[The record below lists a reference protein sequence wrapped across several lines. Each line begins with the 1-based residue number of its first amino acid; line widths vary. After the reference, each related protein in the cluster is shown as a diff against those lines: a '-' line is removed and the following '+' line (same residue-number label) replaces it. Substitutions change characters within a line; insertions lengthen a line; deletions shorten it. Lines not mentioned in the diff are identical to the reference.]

1 MSAAAKNFLI
11 TGFGAIGRRHL
22 KTIRALDF
30 EAEITVLRRRHGDN
44 GQGDNGEEPE
54 NAVVVHD
61 LEAALERG
69 IDAAI
74 IAGPASGH
82 VETALSL
89 AAAGV
94 HLLVEKPLSD
104 RLRGARAL
112 VDICRDKGLVLQVGY
127 CLRFLE
133 SQSALHRALTDA
145 MLGRVIGVEAAVGQY
160 LPDWRPGRDYRR
172 TVSARRVLGGGA
184 LLELSHEIDYL
195 LWHLGAIATV
205 DARLSQ
211 RGNLDIDV
219 EDTVDMKLAFNS
231 GVPVS
236 LHMDMISRP
245 PRRFCRVEGEKGVL
259 FWDGIGGQTRYHRP
273 GEGDEEGTLLAA
285 DDTGDTDGTDDTD
298 GGGRNEMYERQ
309 LVHFLGCIDHGAAPL
324 VGGEEGLRVL
334 EVVNAARRSGNT
346 GRPVNMGALSE

>member
-22 KTIRALDF
+22 GILRALDF
-30 EAEITVLRRRHGDN
+30 EAEITVLRRR
-44 GQGDNGEEPE
+44 QSDNGEDPE
-54 NAVVVHD
+54 GAIVVHD
-61 LEAALERG
+61 LDAALERG

-104 RLRGARAL
+104 RPRGVRAL
-112 VDICRDKGLVLQVGY
+112 LDSCRDRGVVLQVGY

-133 SQSALHRALTDA
+133 SQSALHRALNDA
-145 MLGRVIGVEAAVGQY
+145 MLGRVVGVEAVVGQY

-172 TVSARRVLGGGA
+172 TVSAKRVLGGGA

-195 LWHLGAIATV
+195 LWHLGAITTV
-205 DARLSQ
+205 DANLSQ

-219 EDTVDMKLAFNS
+219 EDTVDMKLIFNS
-231 GVPVS
+231 RIPVS
-236 LHMDMISRP
+236 LHMDMVSRP

-259 FWDGIGGQTRYHRP
+259 FWDGIRGETRYHRLGG
-273 GEGDEEGTLLAA
+273 GEGADEGTLLAA
-285 DDTGDTDGTDDTD
+285 DDTD
-298 GGGRNEMYERQ
+298 GGGRNKMYERQ
-309 LVHFLGCIDHGAAPL
+309 LVHFLGCIEHGAAPL

-334 EVVNAARRSGNT
+334 EVVEAARRSADT
-346 GRPVNMGALSE
+346 GGSVNMEAASQ

>member
-1 MSAAAKNFLI
+1 MSATAKKFLI
-11 TGFGAIGRRHL
+11 TGLGAIGRRHL
-22 KTIRALDF
+22 GILRALDF
-30 EAEITVLRRRHGDN
+30 EAEITVLRHRRGDN
-44 GQGDNGEEPE
+44 GRGDSGEDPE
-54 NAVVVHD
+54 GATVVHD
-61 LEAALERG
+61 LDAALERS

-104 RLRGARAL
+104 RLLGARAL
-112 VDICRDKGLVLQVGY
+112 LDICRDKGVVLQVGY

-133 SQSALHRALTDA
+133 SQSAFHRALTDA
-145 MLGRVIGVEAAVGQY
+145 MVGRVVGVEAVVGQY

-172 TVSARRVLGGGA
+172 TVSARRELGGGA

-195 LWHLGAIATV
+195 LWHLGAIVNV

-231 GVPVS
+231 GARGS
-236 LHMDMISRP
+236 LHMDMVSRP

-259 FWDGIGGQTRYHRP
+259 FWDGIGGQTRYYRS
-273 GEGDEEGTLLAA
+273 GEGADEGEGTILAV
-285 DDTGDTDGTDDTD
+285 DGE
-298 GGGRNEMYERQ
+298 GGNEMYERQ
-309 LVHFLGCIDHGAAPL
+309 LVHFLGCIDHGGAPL
-324 VGGEEGLRVL
+324 VGGEDGVNVL
-334 EVVNAARRSGNT
+334 EVVEAARRSADT
-346 GRPVNMGALSE
+346 GRPVNVGAASE

>member
-1 MSAAAKNFLI
+1 MSATAKNFLI

-22 KTIRALDF
+22 QTIRALDF
-30 EAEITVLRRRHGDN
+30 EAEITVLRHRR
-44 GQGDNGEEPE
+44 GDNGEDSENPE
-54 NAVVVHD
+54 GATVVHD
-61 LEAALERG
+61 LAAALEIG
-69 IDAAI
+69 IDAAV

-104 RLRGARAL
+104 RLQGARAL
-112 VDICRDKGLVLQVGY
+112 VDSCRDKGLVLQVGY

-145 MLGRVIGVEAAVGQY
+145 MVGRVVGVEAVVGQY

-172 TVSARRVLGGGA
+172 TVSARRELGGGA

-205 DARLSQ
+205 DARLGRLSD
-211 RGNLDIDV
+211 LEIDV

-231 GVPVS
+231 GVPGI
-236 LHMDMISRP
+236 LHMDMVSRP

-273 GEGDEEGTLLAA
+273 DGGDEEGTLLAA
-285 DDTGDTDGTDDTD
+285 DDTD

-309 LVHFLGCIDHGAAPL
+309 LVHFLDRIEHGGAPL
-324 VGGEEGLRVL
+324 VGGEEGIKVL
-334 EVVNAARRSGNT
+334 EVVEAARRSANT
-346 GRPVNMGALSE
+346 GRPVNMGAAPQ

>member
-11 TGFGAIGRRHL
+11 IGLGAIGRRHL
-22 KTIRALDF
+22 GILRALDF
-30 EAEITVLRRRHGDN
+30 EATITVLRHRHGDN
-44 GQGDNGEEPE
+44 GEDPE
-54 NAVVVHD
+54 NPEGATVVHD
-61 LEAALERG
+61 LGAALERG

-82 VETALSL
+82 VEAALSL

-94 HLLVEKPLSD
+94 HILVEKPLSD
-104 RLRGARAL
+104 RLQGVRAL
-112 VDICRDKGLVLQVGY
+112 VEVCRDKGVVLQVGY

-145 MLGRVIGVEAAVGQY
+145 MVGRVVGVEAVVGQY
-160 LPDWRPGRDYRR
+160 LPDWRPGRGYRR
-172 TVSARRVLGGGA
+172 TVSARRELGGGA

-205 DARLSQ
+205 DARLGQ
-211 RGNLDIDV
+211 RGDLDIDV

-231 GVPVS
+231 GMPGI

-245 PRRFCRVEGEKGVL
+245 PRRFCRIEGEKGIL
-259 FWDGIGGQTRYHRP
+259 FWDGIRGQTRYHRLGQ
-273 GEGDEEGTLLAA
+273 GEDADEGVLLAA
-285 DDTGDTDGTDDTD
+285 D

-309 LVHFLGCIDHGAAPL
+309 LVRFLGCIDHAAAPL
-324 VGGEEGLRVL
+324 VGGEDGIKVL
-334 EVVNAARRSGNT
+334 EVVEAARRSADT
-346 GRPVNMGALSE
+346 GRPVNVGTASE